1 MMRCTSPL
9 LVLLALTGCSVA
21 QSSAPQAKSPYVA
34 TAVGRIDSE
43 GESRQ
48 LVAAADGVIGEL
60 FVERGQDVVAGEQL
74 LAIDCGPRL
83 AEISARSA
91 LTQKA
96 NAAATTIRSGP
107 RLQELQAADAEIMA
121 AESTLREQQQRL
133 SMAEALV
140 EEGFISKRDLAARTN
155 ARDSARAQLDALHQ
169 RRSLLA
175 EGARGSEIA
184 EANAAARAAA
194 ADTSVASALAAQCT
208 LKSPI
213 AGQVLQILRRE
224 GEFSGASQGTPLII
238 VGDMSRL
245 IVRAE
250 LSERDAANVG
260 IGQQVVVWV
269 DGKPEK
275 WKGRVSQ
282 MASIM
287 GRRSA
292 RSLDPTD
299 RFDRD
304 VREVFIAFDNAPPPT
319 PVGLRVTVGFVR

>member
-1 MMRCTSPL
+1 MRHFTPL
-9 LVLLALTGCSVA
+9 FTLLALTSCGVA
-21 QSSAPQAKSPYVA
+21 QSGAPKPDTRYIA
-34 TAVGRIDSE
+34 TAVGRIDSQ

-48 LVAAADGVIGEL
+48 LVAAADGVIDNL
-60 FVERGQDVVAGEQL
+60 FVERGQSVAAGEKL

-83 AEISARSA
+83 AEINARAA
-91 LTQKA
+91 LGQKA
-96 NAAATTIRSGP
+96 SAAATTIRSGP
-107 RLQELQAADAEIMA
+107 RSQELSAADAEIDA
-121 AESTLREQQQRL
+121 AESALREQQQRL

-140 EEGFISKRDLAARTN
+140 ADGFISKRDLAARTN
-155 ARDSARAQLDALHQ
+155 GRDSARAQLDALHQ

-184 EANAAARAAA
+184 EANAAAFAAVA
-194 ADTSVASALAAQCT
+194 STQVASALAAQCT

-213 AGQVLQILRRE
+213 SGQVLQILRRE
-224 GEFSGASQGTPLII
+224 GEFSGASQGTALII

-250 LSERDAANVG
+250 LSERDAANVR
-260 IGQQVVVWV
+260 IGQHAVVWV

-275 WKGRVSQ
+275 WQGRVTQ
-282 MASIM
+282 MASVM

-304 VREVFIAFDNAPPPT
+304 VREVFITFDGAPPPGL
-319 PVGLRVTVGFVR
+319 VGLRVTVGFKK